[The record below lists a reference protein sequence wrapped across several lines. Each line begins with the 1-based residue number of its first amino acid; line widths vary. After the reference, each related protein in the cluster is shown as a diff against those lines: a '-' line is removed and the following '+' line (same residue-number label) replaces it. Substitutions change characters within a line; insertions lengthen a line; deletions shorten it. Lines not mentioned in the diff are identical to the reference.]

1 MLKIEEMMKKY
12 FIFVSLITVLLL
24 ASCETTEKIDDFPLR
39 PKKLV
44 VNCYFAED
52 SIWNFQV
59 SHSLSVLD
67 NAELSAVEN
76 AAVLLYQGEQFLD
89 TIRKNTEDNWYS
101 YDNKLPEQGET
112 YSIEVTSPDFAAVLH
127 AEDYVPLAVP
137 VSDVSVMIMDSS
149 FYEESYPWGS
159 FKRGHVEGVFEISIK
174 DPAQAENYY
183 ELSVYTH
190 EINYDWEDS
199 TIVYDYI
206 REVYVTIDDG
216 AQEDFFSSG
225 NDLLF
230 SDYLFDGQNYKVKL
244 NFREWDVRPDQEF
257 IIELTSLNR
266 TGYLYKKSITD
277 YEQASGDP
285 FSEPVRIY
293 CNIENG
299 YGIFTGYSTHTFEYS
314 LNQD

>member
-1 MLKIEEMMKKY
+1 
-12 FIFVSLITVLLL
+12 LITILFLS
-24 ASCETTEKIDDFPLR
+24 SCETTEKIDDFPLR

-52 SIWNFQV
+52 SAWNFQV

-67 NAELSAVEN
+67 NADLKAVDN
-76 AAVLLYQGEQFLD
+76 ATILLYKGEQFLD
-89 TIRKNTEDNWYS
+89 TIKMGEYAGWYR
-101 YDNKLPEQGET
+101 DEENLPEQDQT
-112 YSIEVTSPDFAAVLH
+112 YSIEVTSPDFAAVLR
-127 AEDYVPLAVP
+127 AEDFVPLAVP
-137 VSDVSVMIMDSS
+137 VSDVSTIILDSS
-149 FYEESYPWGS
+149 FYEETYPWGS
-159 FKRGHVEGVFEISIK
+159 FRRGRVEGIFEISIK
-174 DPAQAENYY
+174 DPAQVENYY

-206 REVYVTIDDG
+206 REVYVNLEDG
-216 AQEDFFSSG
+216 AQEDFFASG

-266 TGYLYKKSITD
+266 TGYLYKKSISD

-299 YGIFTGYSTHTFEYS
+299 YGIFTGYSTHSFEYS